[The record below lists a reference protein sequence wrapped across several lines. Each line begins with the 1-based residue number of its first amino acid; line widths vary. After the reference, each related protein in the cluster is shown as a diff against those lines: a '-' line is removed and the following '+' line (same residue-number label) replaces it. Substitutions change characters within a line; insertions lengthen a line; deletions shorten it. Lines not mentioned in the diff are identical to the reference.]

1 MNLTKSTSRLIIL
14 RCPQVSMRKYSKD
27 EKPIVA
33 STPKVS
39 KEEKEQK
46 LSEFDN
52 YEKWLKSVSA
62 EVQKGAKTQFDHIK
76 ETISNYP
83 IRESANAQ
91 LEHMKQS
98 FVTWRLG
105 QAHNE
110 EWYAERL
117 SFWMKRYENFVGLTE
132 VKAAQA
138 LVVKEVTLYIA
149 TNPNIIHI

>member
-1 MNLTKSTSRLIIL
+1 MNLTKPTSRLIIL
-14 RCPQVSMRKYSKD
+14 RCPQVSMRKYSKE
-27 EKPIVA
+27 EKPTTTA
-33 STPKVS
+33 TTSKGS

-46 LSEFDN
+46 LSEFDS
-52 YEKWLKSVSA
+52 YEKWLKSTSA

-83 IRESANAQ
+83 IRENAYSQ
-91 LEHMKQS
+91 FEHMKQS

-117 SFWMKRYENFVGLTE
+117 SFWM
-132 VKAAQA
+132 
-138 LVVKEVTLYIA
+138 
-149 TNPNIIHI
+149 